1 MQMAETDKL
10 AEAFRLDGK
19 VAVVT
24 GAGSGIGQK
33 TAQIFAQ
40 AGADVILADLGDC
53 TDTLGKMP
61 VPQRAFVRR
70 LDISDRNQVEALADC
85 AVAEFGGLDIWF
97 NAAGIGYQHALL
109 DTDSAR
115 AQRVV
120 DVNFMGCFW
129 GVAAAARVM
138 SAHGGGTIVNISS
151 SGGQHPA
158 PGVSIYGM
166 TKAAVISLT
175 WSSAAELGPLGIR
188 VNAIAPGWI
197 DTPMASNM
205 FRDEAGDI
213 LTARRDAVLGEM
225 TRRSPI
231 GLTGLPSDIGY
242 AALYL
247 ASDASRY
254 VTGQILAVN
263 GGAGM

>member
-1 MQMAETDKL
+1 MET
-10 AEAFRLDGK
+10 
-19 VAVVT
+19 
-24 GAGSGIGQK
+24 
-33 TAQIFAQ
+33 
-40 AGADVILADLGDC
+40 LAD
-53 TDTLGKMP
+53 
-61 VPQRAFVRR
+61 
-70 LDISDRNQVEALADC
+70 S

-109 DTDSAR
+109 ETDRAR

-138 SAHGGGTIVNISS
+138 AAHGGGTIINISS

-175 WSSAAELGPLGIR
+175 WSGAAELGQFGIR

-197 DTPMASNM
+197 DTPMASDM
-205 FRDEAGDI
+205 FRDEAGKI
-213 LTARRDAVLGEM
+213 LAAKRDVVLAEM
-225 TRRSPI
+225 IRRSPI
-231 GLTGLPSDIGY
+231 GLTGQPSDIGY

-247 ASDASRY
+247 ASDASRF
-254 VTGQILAVN
+254 VTGQTLAVN
-263 GGAGM
+263 GGTGM

>member
-1 MQMAETDKL
+1 MDAS
-10 AEAFRLDGK
+10 FRLDGK
-19 VAVVT
+19 VAVIT
-24 GAGSGIGQK
+24 GAASGIGQE
-33 TAQIFAQ
+33 TARIFEQ
-40 AGADVILADLGDC
+40 AGARVVLADLGDC
-53 TDTLGKMP
+53 AETCGRLRTPDKAMIHK
-61 VPQRAFVRR
+61 
-70 LDISDRNQVEALADC
+70 LDISARDEVEALADRV
-85 AVAEFGGLDIWF
+85 VAEFGGLDIWF

-109 DTDSAR
+109 ETDSHR

-138 SAHGGGTIVNISS
+138 SAHRGGNIINISS

-175 WSSAAELGPLGIR
+175 WSSAVELGPLGIR
-188 VNAIAPGWI
+188 VNCIAPGWI

-205 FRDEAGDI
+205 FRGETGEVLPDKK
-213 LTARRDAVLGEM
+213 RAVIGEM
-225 TRRSPI
+225 IRRSPI
-231 GLTGLPSDIGY
+231 GLTGLPGDIAN

-247 ASDASRY
+247 ASDASRF
-254 VTGQILAVN
+254 VTGQTLAVN
-263 GGAGM
+263 GGTGI